1 MVKYNPWY
9 ISSFTRT
16 NGQFPLL
23 EAPAGNHGTSS
34 CIHQNKYPVRDDEH
48 NYMHHEILASISPR
62 GNWPVKYQLVPWQNL
77 TTTFQNTTGDSY
89 GGGTVHNKVQ
99 TDCENWFV
107 INTCVHCDYAGWLKI
122 C

>member
-9 ISSFTRT
+9 ISPYTRT

-23 EAPAGNHGTSS
+23 EAPAGNHDSGS

-48 NYMHHEILASISPR
+48 NYMHHEIPASISPR
-62 GNWPVKYQLVPWQNL
+62 GNWSVKYQLVPWQNL

-89 GGGTVHNKVQ
+89 GGGAVHNKVQ
-99 TDCENWFV
+99 TDC
-107 INTCVHCDYAGWLKI
+107 
-122 C
+122 